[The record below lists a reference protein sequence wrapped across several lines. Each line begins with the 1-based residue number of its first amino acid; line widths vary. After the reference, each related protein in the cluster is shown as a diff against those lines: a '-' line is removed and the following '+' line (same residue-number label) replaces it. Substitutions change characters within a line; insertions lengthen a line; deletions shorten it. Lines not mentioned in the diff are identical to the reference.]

1 MKRFKHIRLPFF
13 LIVPVFILIL
23 AACGANNTASTS
35 TPTTTYPTPS
45 PTTAPGA
52 TVQTESVTVGGKTV
66 TALANEKG
74 WTLYYFTPDTATTSA
89 CTTAPCTTNWPA
101 FISNGTPTSASK
113 ITGTFGTQTNAN
125 GSQGTFNGHPL
136 YTYAKDTAAGQ
147 TNGEGVGGKWHV
159 ATTDLAAIAGGTVQ
173 TTTATV
179 NGKSVTL
186 LTNEKGWTLYYF
198 TPDTATTSACTTAP
212 CTTNWPALIA
222 NGTPTST
229 ANLPGKLGTQT
240 NANGSQVTYNGHPLY
255 TYSGDTAAG
264 QTNGEGVG
272 GKWHVAT
279 VDLAELGGGN
289 PAPAPTSSYNY

>member
-1 MKRFKHIRLPFF
+1 MKHFKHVGLPFS
-13 LIVPVFILIL
+13 LIVPILVLIL
-23 AACGANNTASTS
+23 AACGTANNTASTS
-35 TPTTTYPTPS
+35 TPTTTYPTPT
-45 PTTAPGA
+45 PTVTKGA
-52 TVQTESVTVGGKTV
+52 VVQTESVAVGGQNV
-66 TALANEKG
+66 TALTNEKG

-101 FISNGTPTSASK
+101 FISDGIPTSASK
-113 ITGTFGTQTNAN
+113 LTGKFDVQKNAN
-125 GSQGTFNGHPL
+125 GSQGTYNGHPL

-159 ATTDLAAIAGGTVQ
+159 ATNDLAAIAGG
-173 TTTATV
+173 
-179 NGKSVTL
+179 KSVTA

-198 TPDTATTSACTTAP
+198 TPDTATTSACAAAP

-222 NGTPTST
+222 NSTPTG

-272 GKWHVAT
+272 GKWYVAT
-279 VDLAELGGGN
+279 TDLAVLGGN
-289 PAPAPTSSYNY
+289 AAPTPTSSYSY